1 MRIAFKIFALV
12 ATAFA
17 AACGSAPTGV
27 STPAPSAAPIAE
39 TKPGNAGRAVRDDLN
54 NLVVLPDTVTRAVS
68 LAPNLTEIVFAV
80 GAGDRLVGVTSY
92 CNFPSET
99 ASIQKV
105 GDTLK
110 PNIESIIALKPDVV
124 FVSTASQ
131 LETFTKTLN
140 EQKIAVFVTN
150 PNSLDGIYTSIEKI
164 GAVFKS
170 QSAGKLIA
178 DLKTRVEAVESKT
191 AKATKPKVLVQLD
204 KSLFTIGRDSYLTD
218 LVARAGGISA
228 TANIEKAYAQLSK
241 ESALAL
247 DPEVIIL
254 SDSSDNKEPSDVF
267 QNSRALKGGRVYRID
282 ADVMSRP
289 GPRAV
294 DALEQ
299 IAAALHPEIFKK

>member
-1 MRIAFKIFALV
+1 MKIALKIVALV
-12 ATAFA
+12 AIAFA
-17 AACGSAPTGV
+17 AACGSAPT
-27 STPAPSAAPIAE
+27 PIAE
-39 TKPGNAGRAVRDDLN
+39 TKPGNAGRAVRDDLD

-92 CNFPSET
+92 CNFPAET

-150 PNSLDGIYTSIEKI
+150 PNSLEGIYKSIEKI

-178 DLKTRVEAVESKT
+178 DLKARVEAVESKT

-267 QNSRALKGGRVYRID
+267 RNSRALKGGRVYRID

>member
-1 MRIAFKIFALV
+1 MRFLLGIIGVSLIALTF
-12 ATAFA
+12 
-17 AACGSAPTGV
+17 ACGALDSKPAGKPRTGRSV
-27 STPAPSAAPIAE
+27 
-39 TKPGNAGRAVRDDLN
+39 VDDLGKS
-54 NLVVLPDTVTRAVS
+54 VVLPENVTRAVS

-92 CNFPSET
+92 CNYPAET
-99 ASIQKV
+99 EKIQKV

-140 EQKIAVFVTN
+140 DQSIAVFVTN
-150 PNSLDGIYTSIEKI
+150 PDSLNGIYSSIEKI
-164 GAVFKS
+164 GAVFGSKTS
-170 QSAGKLIA
+170 GQLLA
-178 DLKTRVEAVESKT
+178 DLKKRVASVEAKT
-191 AKATKPKVLVQLD
+191 ANIDKPKVLVQLD

-218 LVARAGGISA
+218 LVARAGGVSA

-254 SDSSDNKEPSDVF
+254 SDSSDNRQPADVF
-267 QNSRALKGGRVYRID
+267 QNSRALKNGRVYRID

-299 IAAALHPEIFKK
+299 LASALHPEVFKK